1 MLNSL
6 FSSRITFSLAYHTA
20 LRCYVSRTGTASSC
34 RTTAW
39 CAWTLK
45 DAAPPCSSTAVAS
58 SSYHLRGTC
67 SLLPNRATMP
77 MKREFWGWRKF
88 SRFDGKMKSIWV
100 SWCFGRGGNNTR
112 HTRHGEW
119 NFRLASV
126 NLKSLA
132 SLASVKFTVQ
142 TLFSKNC
149 WLNPKIFNN
158 LINFVAYLCLE
169 ITSSTCEPNK
179 GDHIL
184 VVTGFHFAYFHL
196 LASVNIRWRVWK
208 LTHSPV
214 WRV

>member
-100 SWCFGRGGNNTR
+100 SWCFGMI
-112 HTRHGEW
+112 E
-119 NFRLASV
+119 FCL
-126 NLKSLA
+126 
-132 SLASVKFTVQ
+132 
-142 TLFSKNC
+142 KNC
-149 WLNPKIFNN
+149 IIKVARAMLLSWRMSFARKRTKTCYQLTGYYNTQIDCLWKKINQLGELIKQCKSITYKLFMRIQCVSENP
-158 LINFVAYLCLE
+158 
-169 ITSSTCEPNK
+169 P
-179 GDHIL
+179 
-184 VVTGFHFAYFHL
+184 
-196 LASVNIRWRVWK
+196 
-208 LTHSPV
+208 SPPPT
-214 WRV
+214 